1 MALFSKFIIKWRE
14 PVLLARERD
23 SRDRKTSKWWHQV
36 LGVGVCMVFL
46 LLIWFLA
53 TLDPDKTPP
62 TFEFAF
68 LFAILFGIVV
78 VYVGPWMVRLSP
90 TWIGLTAEDIRVVRG
105 NTARS
110 VKWRDVECFHFSE
123 RHGFPILRL
132 ELRRGGK
139 LEIGV
144 DSSVL
149 PDDIGRFLRDVG
161 VFLGSEQTGTVV
173 VNPIPPRV
181 A

>member
-1 MALFSKFIIKWRE
+1 MALFSKFIFKWRE
-14 PVLLARERD
+14 PGEFAKERD

-36 LGVGVCMVFL
+36 LGVGVCMFFL

-53 TLDPDKTPP
+53 TLDPNKTPP
-62 TFEFAF
+62 SFEFAF
-68 LFAILFGIVV
+68 LLAILFGIVV
-78 VYVGPWMVRLSP
+78 VYVVPWMVCLSP
-90 TWIGLTAEDIRVVRG
+90 TWIGITAEDLRIVRG

-110 VKWRDVECFHFSE
+110 VKWRDVEFFHFSE

-149 PDDIGRFLRDVG
+149 PDDIGLFLRDVG
-161 VFLGSEQTGTVV
+161 VFPGSEQTGTL
-173 VNPIPPRV
+173 NPIPPQV